1 MDATKSITTP
11 AEVAAFTLPE
21 GRQKARRAVKSKHGA
36 GLSLE
41 VRAGKSIKL
50 WMYRFNIG
58 GQQREMMLG
67 SHPAMTLKHA
77 REKHAAAVE
86 LVKKGLD
93 PRKQLASEKATNLAV
108 WTMQEAFE
116 RWIEAYKQT
125 PGRNKQPPTPKTVSQ
140 QRGRWRRHLAPRLA
154 DFYVRDVTRRL
165 VIDVLEQASKNAK
178 VEARHSL
185 NLLRQLLRYCQKREQ
200 IDMNPTDALTPS
212 DIAASAS
219 PPRQRFLTLPEL
231 RQLWHAID
239 DARADNE
246 GKATTAVL
254 SIPVANA
261 LKLLIL
267 TGCRRSEVAFMRWDE
282 IKKTEWTIPAER
294 AKSRREHKVHLSP
307 LSIELIA
314 EQRQLATDEFVFT
327 STQSTGKPIHPDSLS
342 TTIARLQGRA
352 RKEQDDS
359 APLYHFEHFTTH
371 DLRRTFSTQAT
382 EILGAEPYL
391 VEKMIAHAPPKL
403 LGTYNRSSRWQ
414 SQVDV
419 WQRWGEVIAK
429 QVAPDFHSKTTDMAN
444 YIDTDSEFG
453 TDSNMKDRMKQSA
466 NKNHQNSAL
475 PTIVTFL
482 DIEASGLKQP
492 YSYPIEIGWVD
503 TLGNSDAFLIRPHP
517 EWSYWDESAES
528 LHGITRQQLM
538 TEGIS
543 IQEAVKRLEEKLDVE
558 TVFCDA
564 LSYDTFWLRRLFQ
577 AVKMEPSFQLAD
589 VYQLYDAMDTK
600 QVIRMTNLLNKTSVP
615 HRAQADAQRYA
626 EAYCATIND

>member
-1 MDATKSITTP
+1 MLSTEKQVIAFKP
-11 AEVAAFTLPE
+11 ADGKEKIREGVTNRGVGGLALEARNDRVAKAWIYRYRINGKQFELQLGTYPGMTLAE
-21 GRQKARRAVKSKHGA
+21 ARQAHREAVK
-36 GLSLE
+36 
-41 VRAGKSIKL
+41 V
-50 WMYRFNIG
+50 
-58 GQQREMMLG
+58 
-67 SHPAMTLKHA
+67 
-77 REKHAAAVE
+77 VE
-86 LVKKGLD
+86 KGLD
-93 PRKQLASEKATNLAV
+93 PRKQRASEKACNLTS
-108 WTMQEAFE
+108 WTMQYAFE
-116 RWIEAYKQT
+116 RWIEAYEQT
-125 PGRNKQPPTPKTVSQ
+125 PGRNKQPPTTKTVSQ

-165 VIDVLEQASKNAK
+165 IIEVLEQASQKAK

-200 IDMNPTDALTPS
+200 IDVNPTDGLTPS

-219 PPRQRFLTLPEL
+219 APRQRFLSLPEL
-231 RQLWHAID
+231 RQLWQAID
-239 DARADNE
+239 DTRADNE

-307 LSIELIA
+307 LSLELLA
-314 EQRQLATDEFVFT
+314 EQRQLAADEFVFT

-352 RKEQDDS
+352 RKEHDDR
-359 APLYHFEHFTTH
+359 APLYHLEHFTTH
-371 DLRRTFSTQAT
+371 DLRRTFSTQVT
-382 EILGAEPYL
+382 EVLMAEPLL
-391 VEKMIAHAPPKL
+391 VEMMLAHAPPKL
-403 LGTYNRSSRWQ
+403 MGTYNRAPRWQ

-419 WQRWGEVIAK
+419 WQRWSEVIAT
-429 QVAPDFHSKTTDMAN
+429 QVPQDFHSKTTGMAN

-577 AVKMEPSFQLAD
+577 AVKKEPSFQLAD
-589 VYQLYDAMDTK
+589 IYQLYDGMDTK
-600 QVIRMTNLLNKTSVP
+600 QIIKMTNLLNKTSVP
-615 HRAQADAQRYA
+615 HRAQADAKRYA